1 MDNGVSN
8 MRKLVESKVI
18 LFASAILLLG
28 GSAMYGQARA
38 DAYVRNC
45 WDGFDYSLFTGLDK
59 NLSDQSDTLSEA
71 YRLERKLAGYFW
83 VLRMASDSVA
93 SVSVRNLLDSVAV
106 YCGSGEYPTGYDKLL
121 EAAERYFYTP
131 GSPYFSE
138 ERLLLFLEHKIGRTD
153 IAEVEKSR
161 EKYLAAL
168 IRRNMVGSMAEN
180 LALKGG
186 RKSSLYDVL
195 GALTERQSLM
205 LVFFSAECGTCI
217 DGITR
222 LKYSPVLK
230 KQIQEGEM
238 AVLAVCVEG
247 KLSHVKSVLP
257 GDWMVASDGGAVYQ
271 DQTYSIRNTPSV
283 YVLERSGVVLLKD
296 ADVSSAIDF
305 LLE

>member
-1 MDNGVSN
+1 

-93 SVSVRNLLDSVAV
+93 EVSVKNLMDSVLKASETAD
-106 YCGSGEYPTGYDKLL
+106 GGQGTAAGYDNVL

-138 ERLLLFLEHKIGRTD
+138 ERLLLFLEHKIWRTD

-161 EKYLAAL
+161 EKYLAAM
-168 IRRNMVGSMAEN
+168 IRRNMVGTMAEN

-271 DQTYSIRNTPSV
+271 DQTYSVRNTPSV

>member
-1 MDNGVSN
+1 

-83 VLRMASDSVA
+83 VLRMASDSGA
-93 SVSVRNLLDSVAV
+93 QVSVRNLLDSVAV

-121 EAAERYFYTP
+121 EAAELYFYTP
-131 GSPYFSE
+131 GSEYFSE
-138 ERLLLFLEHKIGRTD
+138 KVFLMFLEHKIGRID

-168 IRRNMVGSMAEN
+168 IKRNMVGSMAEN

>member
-1 MDNGVSN
+1 

-83 VLRMASDSVA
+83 VLRMASDSGA
-93 SVSVRNLLDSVAV
+93 QVSVRNLLDSVAV

-121 EAAERYFYTP
+121 EAAELYFYTP
-131 GSPYFSE
+131 GSEYFSE
-138 ERLLLFLEHKIGRTD
+138 KVFLMFLEQ
-153 IAEVEKSR
+153 
-161 EKYLAAL
+161 KYLAAL
-168 IRRNMVGSMAEN
+168 IKRNMVGSMAEN